1 VPRRL
6 FVPLLIAAACLTTL
20 GYLLQYGFRVEA
32 DYGTLTWA
40 GIQVL
45 RGARA
50 WFWILAI
57 LGMGDWYLNRTN
69 RFLSYANTGVLP
81 FYIIHQPIILLIGY
95 FVVQWSTAIAV
106 KYLFITA
113 TSFAVVM
120 LVYEFLIRR
129 IPPVRYVFGIG
140 TRKKPRPA

>member
-1 VPRRL
+1 
-6 FVPLLIAAACLTTL
+6 
-20 GYLLQYGFRVEA
+20 
-32 DYGTLTWA
+32 
-40 GIQVL
+40 VL

-57 LGMGDWYLNRTN
+57 LGMGDRYLNRTN
-69 RFLSYANTGVLP
+69 RFLSYSNAGVLP
-81 FYIIHQPIILLIGY
+81 FYILHQPVILLIGY
-95 FVVQWSTAIAV
+95 FVVQWNTPVAV

-113 TSFAVVM
+113 TSFAAVM

-140 TRKKPRPA
+140 GKKRPRTAGPAG